1 MNKID
6 NILLIKLIDKVD
18 ELELKISNLEKMVNK
33 IFNYVFNKFYCKSA
47 KFSISFYLKLLFR
60 FKDLLFNINF

>member
-18 ELELKISNLEKMVNK
+18 ELELKISNLEKMVDK
-33 IFNYVFNKFYCKSA
+33 ISEMRWYYE
-47 KFSISFYLKLLFR
+47 LLESH
-60 FKDLLFNINF
+60 KEK

>member
-33 IFNYVFNKFYCKSA
+33 ISEMRWYYE
-47 KFSISFYLKLLFR
+47 L
-60 FKDLLFNINF
+60 